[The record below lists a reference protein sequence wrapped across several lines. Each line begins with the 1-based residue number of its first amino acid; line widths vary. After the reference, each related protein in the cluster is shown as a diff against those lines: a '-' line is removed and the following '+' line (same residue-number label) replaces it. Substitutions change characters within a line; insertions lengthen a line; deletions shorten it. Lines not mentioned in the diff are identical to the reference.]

1 MAVLDGIDPQVGI
14 QPKNENA
21 LSGETR
27 LDIEAGCGGAARRR
41 RSRTE
46 IDMESAD

>member
-1 MAVLDGIDPQVGI
+1 MESTRRLEI

-27 LDIEAGCGGAARRR
+27 LDIEAGCGAQLGAGGHDG
-41 RSRTE
+41 